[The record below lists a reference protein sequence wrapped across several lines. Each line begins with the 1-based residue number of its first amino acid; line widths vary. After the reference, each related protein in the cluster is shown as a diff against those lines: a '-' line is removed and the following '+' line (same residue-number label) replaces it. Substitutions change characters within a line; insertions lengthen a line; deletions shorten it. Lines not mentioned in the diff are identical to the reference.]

1 VRAVR
6 ASLHPCRPRPLP
18 PLHRRLRVLRA
29 EGRLRDRDE
38 IDRVVGAIK
47 ATHPDF
53 RYQPIAPAE
62 ELGGTGR
69 IQWIKGSVRSCRV
82 GLYIASR
89 GVARLRARPPKF

>member
-1 VRAVR
+1 V
-6 ASLHPCRPRPLP
+6 CYEPRG
-18 PLHRRLRVLRA
+18 VY
-29 EGRLRDRDE
+29 RDRDE